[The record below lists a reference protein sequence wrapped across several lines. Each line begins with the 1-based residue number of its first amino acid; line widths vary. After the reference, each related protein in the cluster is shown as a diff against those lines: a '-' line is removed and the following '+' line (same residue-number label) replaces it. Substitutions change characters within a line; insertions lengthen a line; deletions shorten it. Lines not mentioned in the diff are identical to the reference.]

1 MEPILRSAQ
10 VLKQEAEDIGFEGKD
25 ILEYVKEQQ
34 KLDREERAAWREE
47 KKRADELQAE
57 EKKRADEL
65 QAEEKRRADEIRFA
79 QIEAAKE
86 QAKIEAAKEQAK
98 IEAAKEQAKLE
109 AEKELKIKEME
120 LQAQAQVTA
129 SSATTPPPRNKDAK
143 SPKLPS
149 FIDEKDELDSYLL
162 RFERYAENASWEK
175 DTWAIKLSALLTGRA
190 MDVYTR
196 MSDADASDYDKL
208 KKALLTRYN
217 YTEDGYRKRFREA
230 TPETEETP
238 DQFVIRLKNY
248 LAKWLELSGSSPQ
261 NFDALVDLIV
271 KEQFIN
277 ACSEDLAM
285 YLLERGPKDL
295 VELTMWAQKYLIA
308 HKEQL
313 GKSKATVQPRRVD
326 QKKTTQSKPDSS
338 QGRQR
343 SLQCYRCRGF
353 GHRQSECGTKISP
366 GKDQKGSSTPV
377 SQSSQKKTRAMVA
390 QLDEDG
396 EKAFTCVE
404 VEGTR
409 SRSNSKKSG
418 TEGST
423 NSDRAVYSA
432 VCRAQSNDG
441 QTYVGVGKL
450 NGRPVKVL
458 RDTGCTGMIV
468 DRALVPDVL
477 VIPGSSGSLQMVDHT
492 LIDVP
497 LANVYLDSPY
507 YKGHCRVMCVSSP
520 VYPVIIG
527 NVRGARRMLPDPD
540 WKAEDQPG
548 VRARTRGN
556 KDKDNDDNQGGD
568 IPAWMFRRSN
578 QKTEKSA
585 PKERDSKMKPA
596 QPKENDDRARRN
608 VKVKEGA
615 TEEKC
620 VAGPVVTR
628 AQAKKSDKVHPLKV
642 KEAMSSVDKSTIEN
656 LQKKDSTLKKCFDR
670 IGKPIIRENYVGEFY
685 KKNGLLYRK
694 HQETKTGRSFNQ
706 LVVPKELRRQVMS
719 VNHESAFSGHLG
731 AKKTEVRILPNFF
744 WPGLRQD
751 VIRFCRSCDVCQRT
765 VKRGSVRKVPLG
777 SMPLI
782 DTPFKRV
789 AVDIVGPIA
798 PPSEAGHRYILTLV
812 DYATRYP
819 EAVPLKKITTEAV
832 AEALLDIY
840 SRVGIPEEV
849 LTDQGTQ
856 FMSECMQEVSRL
868 LSIKG
873 LTSTPYHPI
882 CNGLV
887 ERWNGTLTE
896 ELEKSQKRY
905 KRHYH
910 RKAKPRRLEVGDRVL
925 ILLPTDSNKLLMQ
938 WRGPYTV
945 ESRVGA
951 NDYRVKMGSKRKTYH
966 VNMLKKYISRE
977 PEGNVVPVDSTDGAT
992 IAVAGVIHQDVDP
1005 ELGEVPDLEGYRQ
1018 REGVRDVKLG
1028 EELPEDQRRV
1038 LKDLVRR
1045 YPDVFTDMPGET
1057 DVIQHQIRL
1066 TDDTPIRCKPYPLP
1080 YAMREEL
1087 RNEVD
1092 TMLEMGVV
1100 RPSTSPYASPIVMV
1114 KKKDGSNRVC
1124 VDF

>member
-10 VLKQEAEDIGFEGKD
+10 ALKQEAEEIGFEGKD

-34 KLDREERAAWREE
+34 KLDREERAAWREAQKMQAQANVE
-47 KKRADELQAE
+47 LAKIRAEAEAEERKRAD
-57 EKKRADEL
+57 

-79 QIEAAKE
+79 Q
-86 QAKIEAAKEQAK
+86 IEAAKEQAK

-120 LQAQAQVTA
+120 LQAQAQVTP

-248 LAKWLELSGSSPQ
+248 LAKWLELSGSSPD

-295 VELTMWAQKYLIA
+295 VELTTWAQKYLIA

-326 QKKTTQSKPDSS
+326 QKKTTQSKPDPS

-458 RDTGCTGMIV
+458 
-468 DRALVPDVL
+468 
-477 VIPGSSGSLQMVDHT
+477 
-492 LIDVP
+492 
-497 LANVYLDSPY
+497 
-507 YKGHCRVMCVSSP
+507 
-520 VYPVIIG
+520 
-527 NVRGARRMLPDPD
+527 
-540 WKAEDQPG
+540 
-548 VRARTRGN
+548 
-556 KDKDNDDNQGGD
+556 
-568 IPAWMFRRSN
+568 
-578 QKTEKSA
+578 
-585 PKERDSKMKPA
+585 
-596 QPKENDDRARRN
+596 
-608 VKVKEGA
+608 
-615 TEEKC
+615 
-620 VAGPVVTR
+620 
-628 AQAKKSDKVHPLKV
+628 
-642 KEAMSSVDKSTIEN
+642 
-656 LQKKDSTLKKCFDR
+656 
-670 IGKPIIRENYVGEFY
+670 
-685 KKNGLLYRK
+685 
-694 HQETKTGRSFNQ
+694 
-706 LVVPKELRRQVMS
+706 
-719 VNHESAFSGHLG
+719 
-731 AKKTEVRILPNFF
+731 
-744 WPGLRQD
+744 
-751 VIRFCRSCDVCQRT
+751 
-765 VKRGSVRKVPLG
+765 
-777 SMPLI
+777 
-782 DTPFKRV
+782 
-789 AVDIVGPIA
+789 
-798 PPSEAGHRYILTLV
+798 
-812 DYATRYP
+812 
-819 EAVPLKKITTEAV
+819 
-832 AEALLDIY
+832 
-840 SRVGIPEEV
+840 
-849 LTDQGTQ
+849 
-856 FMSECMQEVSRL
+856 
-868 LSIKG
+868 
-873 LTSTPYHPI
+873 
-882 CNGLV
+882 
-887 ERWNGTLTE
+887 
-896 ELEKSQKRY
+896 
-905 KRHYH
+905 
-910 RKAKPRRLEVGDRVL
+910 
-925 ILLPTDSNKLLMQ
+925 
-938 WRGPYTV
+938 
-945 ESRVGA
+945 
-951 NDYRVKMGSKRKTYH
+951 
-966 VNMLKKYISRE
+966 
-977 PEGNVVPVDSTDGAT
+977 
-992 IAVAGVIHQDVDP
+992 
-1005 ELGEVPDLEGYRQ
+1005 
-1018 REGVRDVKLG
+1018 
-1028 EELPEDQRRV
+1028 
-1038 LKDLVRR
+1038 
-1045 YPDVFTDMPGET
+1045 
-1057 DVIQHQIRL
+1057 
-1066 TDDTPIRCKPYPLP
+1066 
-1080 YAMREEL
+1080 
-1087 RNEVD
+1087 
-1092 TMLEMGVV
+1092 
-1100 RPSTSPYASPIVMV
+1100 
-1114 KKKDGSNRVC
+1114 
-1124 VDF
+1124 

>member
-1 MEPILRSAQ
+1 MEPTLRSAQ
-10 VLKQEAEDIGFEGKD
+10 VLKKEAEDIGFEWKD

-34 KLDREERAAWREE
+34 KLDREERAAWREDR
-47 KKRADELQAE
+47 KRADESE
-57 EKKRADEL
+57 EKKRADEIKIQL
-65 QAEEKRRADEIRFA
+65 
-79 QIEAAKE
+79 
-86 QAKIEAAKEQAK
+86 AKIQAD
-98 IEAAKEQAKLE
+98 
-109 AEKELKIKEME
+109 KELALKEME
-120 LQAQAQVTA
+120 LQEQARQAQVTA

-295 VELTMWAQKYLIA
+295 VELTTWAQKYLIA

-343 SLQCYRCRGF
+343 LLQCYRCRGF

-396 EKAFTCVE
+396 EKVFTCVE

-458 RDTGCTGMIV
+458 RGTGCTGMIV
-468 DRALVPDVL
+468 DRALVPEVM

-548 VRARTRGN
+548 VRARTSGGN
-556 KDKDNDDNQGGD
+556 KDEDNDDNQGGD

-585 PKERDSKMKPA
+585 PKERDSKKKPA
-596 QPKENDDRARRN
+596 QPKEKDDSARRN

-656 LQKKDSTLKKCFDR
+656 LQKKCFDR

-765 VKRGSVRKVPLG
+765 VKRDSVRKVPLG

-849 LTDQGTQ
+849 LMDQG
-856 FMSECMQEVSRL
+856 
-868 LSIKG
+868 
-873 LTSTPYHPI
+873 PYHPI
-882 CNGLV
+882 CNGLF
-887 ERWNGTLTE
+887 ERWNGTLKSMLKRLCQDQPKQWHRLINPVLFAYREVPQESTGFSPFQLLYGRSVRGPGTILKELWTKEVNIPEVKSSYEYVTKLRERLEDSLKLAQE
-896 ELEKSQKRY
+896 ELEKSQK
-905 KRHYH
+905 
-910 RKAKPRRLEVGDRVL
+910 
-925 ILLPTDSNKLLMQ
+925 
-938 WRGPYTV
+938 
-945 ESRVGA
+945 
-951 NDYRVKMGSKRKTYH
+951 
-966 VNMLKKYISRE
+966 
-977 PEGNVVPVDSTDGAT
+977 
-992 IAVAGVIHQDVDP
+992 
-1005 ELGEVPDLEGYRQ
+1005 
-1018 REGVRDVKLG
+1018 
-1028 EELPEDQRRV
+1028 
-1038 LKDLVRR
+1038 
-1045 YPDVFTDMPGET
+1045 
-1057 DVIQHQIRL
+1057 
-1066 TDDTPIRCKPYPLP
+1066 
-1080 YAMREEL
+1080 
-1087 RNEVD
+1087 
-1092 TMLEMGVV
+1092 
-1100 RPSTSPYASPIVMV
+1100 
-1114 KKKDGSNRVC
+1114 
-1124 VDF
+1124 